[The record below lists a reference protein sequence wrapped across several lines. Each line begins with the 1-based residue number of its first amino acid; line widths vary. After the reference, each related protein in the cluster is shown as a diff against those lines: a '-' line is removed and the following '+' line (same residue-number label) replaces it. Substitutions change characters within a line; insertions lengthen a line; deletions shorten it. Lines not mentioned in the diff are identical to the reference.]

1 MKKFSILTA
10 LIFLGIYVTTAQE
23 KYNGLNNNLDNLYRL
38 SNAKTRSISPENFTG
53 EKGKGGMATLET
65 GTAKDAARDLGQGWK
80 VNPFINIE
88 AGEIFTLAEIDGSG
102 SIQHIWMTPTGTWR
116 YSILRIYWDD
126 EKEPSVECPVGDFFG
141 MGWGE
146 YAHLNSQ
153 AVCVNPGSAFNCYW
167 QMPFRKKCKI
177 TMENIDEKSMRL
189 YYQIDYCL
197 TEVPDD
203 VAYFHAQFRR
213 MSPNVYK
220 QPYTIIDGIEGQGQY
235 VGTYMAWQ
243 VNNNGWWGE
252 GEIKFFMDGDKEFPT
267 ICGTGTEDYFCGS
280 YNFDRN
286 GQYTEFSTAYSGL
299 HQVIRPDGTYK
310 ANQRFGLYR
319 WHIVDPIRFEKD
331 LKVTIQ
337 DLGWRSGGRY
347 LPQKSDI
354 ASVAYWYQT
363 EPHHTFPKLL
373 SKDDLEVR

>member
-1 MKKFSILTA
+1 MKRLSIFITLFFIA
-10 LIFLGIYVTTAQE
+10 AAFVNAQE
-23 KYNGLNNNLDNLYRL
+23 KYNGLNSNLGNLYRL
-38 SNAKTRSISPENFTG
+38 SDAKTRSISPENFTG

-65 GTAKDAARDLGQGWK
+65 GNAANAARDLGQGWK
-80 VNPFINIE
+80 VNPYIRIE
-88 AGEIFTLAEIDGSG
+88 AGQTFTLAEIDESG
-102 SIQHIWMTPTGTWR
+102 CIQHIWMTPTGTWR

-146 YAHLNSQ
+146 YAHLNSL

-177 TMENIDEKSMRL
+177 TMENIDEKTMTL
-189 YYQIDYCL
+189 YYQIDYCV

-203 VAYFHAQFRR
+203 AAYFHAQFRR
-213 MSPNVYK
+213 VSPNEYK
-220 QPYTIIDGIEGQGQY
+220 KPYTIVDGIKGKGQY

-286 GQYTEFSTAYSGL
+286 GQYTEFSTAYAGL
-299 HQVIRPDGTYK
+299 AQVIRPDGTYK

-319 WHIVDPIRFEKD
+319 WHITDPIRFEKD

-354 ASVAYWYQT
+354 ASVAYWYQA
-363 EPHHTFPKLL
+363 EPHNPFPKLI
-373 SKDDLEVR
+373 SKDELEVR